1 MLLVELTLNIK
12 FRKLRIITQS
22 YLTKIRKYP
31 VNLRVSN
38 YFKRSKKI
46 EIFVNNESLEA
57 YEGECLALVLYI
69 NNIKNLRL
77 SPKNKD
83 GRGMFCLM
91 GSCQE
96 CVVLIDGMKVTSC
109 NVFIKEGMNIKIG
122 DLDEL

>member
-1 MLLVELTLNIK
+1 M
-12 FRKLRIITQS
+12 
-22 YLTKIRKYP
+22 
-31 VNLRVSN
+31 NLRVSN

-109 NVFIKEGMNIKIG
+109 NVFIKEGMNINIG

>member
-1 MLLVELTLNIK
+1 M
-12 FRKLRIITQS
+12 
-22 YLTKIRKYP
+22 
-31 VNLRVSN
+31 NLRVSN

-46 EIFVNNESLEA
+46 EILVNNEILEA
-57 YEGECLALVLYI
+57 YDGECLALVLYI

-77 SPKNKD
+77 SPKNKNS
-83 GRGMFCLM
+83 RGMFCLM

>member
-1 MLLVELTLNIK
+1 M
-12 FRKLRIITQS
+12 
-22 YLTKIRKYP
+22 
-31 VNLRVSN
+31 NLRVSN

-46 EIFVNNESLEA
+46 EILVNNESLEA

-77 SPKNKD
+77 SPKKKD
-83 GRGMFCLM
+83 NRGMFCLM

-109 NVFIKEGMNIKIG
+109 NVFIKEGMKIKIG

>member
-1 MLLVELTLNIK
+1 MD
-12 FRKLRIITQS
+12 
-22 YLTKIRKYP
+22 
-31 VNLRVSN
+31 LRVSN

-46 EIFVNNESLEA
+46 EILVNNEILEA
-57 YEGECLALVLYI
+57 YDGECLALVLYI

-77 SPKNKD
+77 SPKYKD